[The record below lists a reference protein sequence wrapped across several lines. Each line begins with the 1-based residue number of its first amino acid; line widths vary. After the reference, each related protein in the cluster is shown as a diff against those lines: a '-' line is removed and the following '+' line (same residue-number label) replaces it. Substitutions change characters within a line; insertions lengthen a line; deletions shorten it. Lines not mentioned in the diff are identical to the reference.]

1 MYLEITAGGF
11 TKAAVADIIGWSRGT
26 STGAGRGEIGELR

>member
-1 MYLEITAGGF
+1 MSLGIMAGGF

-26 STGAGRGEIGELR
+26 LTGAGRGEMGELR